1 MSSQYQQYLL
11 VESRVSDFDVKMSK
25 KVEVSEK
32 KMEMTRVATEDCPIC
47 LDPIKMGLSTSCGH
61 KFCGDCILEVWRR
74 EMWRRCS
81 NSCLFCQRAA
91 ISTSIPC
98 PMCRQKVTDME
109 PYLSE
114 EERNTKEPRR
124 VELKSRILEEVA
136 RYQKS
141 IQDVPELGEED
152 GEDFDDIDFDDI
164 DFDHLDFGDFDFEGL
179 GLVYLYQQSAQLN
192 SRVRSV
198 GV

>member
-25 KVEVSEK
+25 MVEVSEK
-32 KMEMTRVATEDCPIC
+32 KMEMARVATEDCPIC

>member
-1 MSSQYQQYLL
+1 
-11 VESRVSDFDVKMSK
+11 
-25 KVEVSEK
+25 
-32 KMEMTRVATEDCPIC
+32 
-47 LDPIKMGLSTSCGH
+47 
-61 KFCGDCILEVWRR
+61 
-74 EMWRRCS
+74 
-81 NSCLFCQRAA
+81 
-91 ISTSIPC
+91 
-98 PMCRQKVTDME
+98 MCRQKVTDME

-198 GV
+198 GL

>member
-1 MSSQYQQYLL
+1 MPNLIAFCQYQQIPF
-11 VESRVSDFDVKMSK
+11 SGKKSVSDLDLKTSRM
-25 KVEVSEK
+25 VEVGEE
-32 KMEMTRVATEDCPIC
+32 KMEKTRVATEDCPIC
-47 LDPIKMGLSTSCGH
+47 LDPIKWGLMTSCGH
-61 KFCGDCILEVWRR
+61 NFCGDCILEVWRTR
-74 EMWRRCS
+74 T
-81 NSCLFCQRAA
+81 AA
-91 ISTSIPC
+91 IPC